1 HTKDLCVC
9 CERGKANKSWPFI
22 NLGACSDH
30 LNRRI
35 KLGELWDCQLGNLIA
50 GVSLVEGEERAYPGF
65 NGGKGFWDLPLLVPQ
80 GYKEYCKVGPC
91 GDIRLGTWQFQ
102 SPKVIHGVA
111 VHVLVSYNSLTLAA
125 LALVVY
131 LCQIGRMGPSL
142 SFLLSPL

>member
-1 HTKDLCVC
+1 MGGIKERRKKSRDLLTC
-9 CERGKANKSWPFI
+9 
-22 NLGACSDH
+22 LGG
-30 LNRRI
+30 
-35 KLGELWDCQLGNLIA
+35 KLGGKRGYEFNREGF
-50 GVSLVEGEERAYPGF
+50 GSLTQF
-65 NGGKGFWDLPLLVPQ
+65 VPQ

-125 LALVVY
+125 LALVVF
-131 LCQIGRMGPSL
+131 LCQIGSFNPPL